1 MNPLSIYFILL
12 SLVSKSNIKSRNISS
27 KVGVLKIN
35 RTGQTKAKREN
46 QVLTDLGDDMEATL
60 KNSQRDRQT

>member
-12 SLVSKSNIKSRNISS
+12 SLVSKSNIKNRNISS
-27 KVGVLKIN
+27 KVGAQ
-35 RTGQTKAKREN
+35 GKAKQEN